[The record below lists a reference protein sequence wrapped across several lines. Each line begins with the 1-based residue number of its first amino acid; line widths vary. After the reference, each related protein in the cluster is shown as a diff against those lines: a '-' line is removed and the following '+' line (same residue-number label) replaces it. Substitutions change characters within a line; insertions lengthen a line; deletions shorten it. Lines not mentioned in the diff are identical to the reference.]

1 MDHLDQSVK
10 FRTRTNYA
18 NTSLFGYVKVIHTKE
33 LDTRV
38 DTNQMKHI
46 KQLF

>member
-1 MDHLDQSVK
+1 MTKRVK

-18 NTSLFGYVKVIHTKE
+18 NTSLLGYVKGIHTKE
-33 LDTRV
+33 LDTQV
-38 DTNQMKHI
+38 DTSQMKHI